1 MHISKVKITGFK
13 CFKGQ
18 FELHLNDGLNI
29 IVGNNE
35 AGKSTI
41 LEAIQLALSGLYNGR
56 YLRNELSEYLF
67 NKEIIENFKADP
79 TIPPE
84 ILIELFFEGDGL
96 AIFEGDYNSERKKNC
111 GIQLKISLDERD
123 RELYNDYISKDDD
136 NVSLPIEYY
145 ELTWTTFAREVITT
159 KYLPFKAALID
170 SSSNRY
176 QNGSDI
182 YLSHII
188 RNYLDT
194 NQINGLLQAH
204 RRLQKSFSQETAV
217 KKVNQLIEEKTK
229 LINDDKTIKVDVDL
243 SSRNAWEYNML
254 AYVEDVPFQYIGKG
268 YQAILKTKLALEHQK
283 VAESNIIMIEEPE
296 NHLSHSKLN
305 QLVNEINEKCK
316 ISKKQIIISTH
327 NSFVANK
334 LGLDKL
340 IWLNNKKTIRLE
352 DLSEGTIKFFR
363 TISGYDTLRLIL
375 CNSAILCEGDSDELI
390 IQKNNLRKHDKLPI
404 QSGIEVISV
413 GLSFKRYI
421 EIALKLDKRVAI
433 VTDNDSRSEI
443 LLEKYK
449 SLNDQEDCPIKVF
462 FDTDNTFPTLEPQLI
477 KHNGWELVNQIIDVK
492 YKKDGPNYKKGDD
505 KCKSEAELLKYMDT
519 HKTDCAI
526 KFFDTNIEYEF
537 PTYIEDAIE
546 YVEE

>member
-1 MHISKVKITGFK
+1 MHISKVTIQGFK
-13 CFKGQ
+13 CFRRR
-18 FELHLNDGLNI
+18 FELLLNDGLNI

-41 LEAIQLALSGLYNGR
+41 LEAIHLTLSGLYNGR

-67 NKEIIENFKADP
+67 NKVIIENFKTDS
-79 TIPPE
+79 TVPPE
-84 ILIELFFEGDGL
+84 IVIELYFEGDGL
-96 AIFEGDYNSERKKNC
+96 AIFEGDFNSERAKNC
-111 GIQLKISLDERD
+111 GIQLKIALDERD
-123 RELYNDYISKDDD
+123 RDLYNDYISDNDE

-145 ELTWTTFAREVITT
+145 ELTWTTFAREVITA
-159 KYLPFKAALID
+159 KNLPFKAALID

-204 RRLQKSFSQETAV
+204 RRLQKTFSKE
-217 KKVNQLIEEKTK
+217 KVVEEVNKLIEERTK
-229 LINDDKTIKVDVDL
+229 QTDGDKVIKVDVDL
-243 SSRNAWEYNML
+243 SSKNAWEYNML
-254 AYVEDVPFQYIGKG
+254 ACVEDVPFQHIGKG

-283 VAESNIIMIEEPE
+283 ATEANIIMIEEPE

-305 QLVNEINEKCK
+305 QLLNDINEKCEK
-316 ISKKQIIISTH
+316 AKKQIIISTH

-340 IWLNNKKTIRLE
+340 ILLNNKKTIRLN
-352 DLSEGTIKFFR
+352 DLSEETIKFFR

-390 IQKNNLRKHDKLPI
+390 VQKCYFKKHKKLPI

-421 EIALKLDKRVAI
+421 EIALKLDKKIAV
-433 VTDNDSRSEI
+433 VTDNDKKSEI
-443 LLEKYK
+443 LIEKYK
-449 SLNDQEDCPIKVF
+449 TYNDDKDCPIKVF
-462 FDTDNTFPTLEPQLI
+462 FDTDDNYSTLEPQLV
-477 KHNGWELVNQIIDVK
+477 KHNRWNLINQIVDAK
-492 YKKDGPNYKKGDD
+492 YKKDGANYKKGEY
-505 KCKSEAELLKYMDT
+505 KCNNEDELLIYMEN

-526 KFFDTNIEYEF
+526 KFFDTEIEFEF
-537 PTYIEDAIE
+537 PAYIEEAIN